1 MLASV
6 GLSAST
12 SDRLR
17 MKVASLQ
24 AEQRVPSLVVAA
36 ASGGEPIE
44 HISVG
49 KADFRAGREAGPDVQ
64 YRIGSIT
71 KTFTAMAVMQLVG
84 EGRLEL
90 RRPLSQGWSG
100 APHDELSLADFLS
113 HGSGLQ
119 REPPGRVWETLRFPN
134 REQLAATAETADRLY
149 PPDSWFHYS
158 NLGFALL
165 GELVAQVSG
174 TSWESYIKERL
185 LEPLEMRHTGPVP
198 GANTAQGYSVRPYTD
213 EVVEEPALDIGGIA
227 AAGQLWST
235 ADDLCRWTGA
245 LAGRRPDVLAPILL
259 EQMRGPRTIAD
270 LEHWTSGFG
279 LGLMLIRDGENVYVG
294 HTGSMPGFVAA
305 AFCHPASGFGVV
317 LLTNSTAGFNVGA
330 VAAELLTLIRDD
342 NPRTSEW
349 QPGQAA
355 PDRVRPILGRWWSEW
370 REWVFTWKDG
380 KLHATQ
386 AGAPAG
392 EMVTEFDEIGP
403 DEFVA
408 VNGTERGEHL
418 TVERVEGA
426 WSAEVHKLYW
436 ATYPFTREPEPFGG
450 PPTRSEP

>member
-1 MLASV
+1 MRLSQSTLA
-6 GLSAST
+6 
-12 SDRLR
+12 RLR
-17 MKVASLQ
+17 MKVAALQ

-36 ASGGEPIE
+36 ASGGDPIE
-44 HISVG
+44 HISTG

-71 KTFTAMAVMQLVG
+71 KTFTATAVMQLVG
-84 EGRLEL
+84 EGRLDL

-134 REQLAATAETADRLY
+134 REQLAANAETADRLY
-149 PPDSWFHYS
+149 PPDTWFHYS

-174 TSWESYIKERL
+174 TSWESYIKERI
-185 LEPLEMRHTGPVP
+185 LEPLEMGQTGPAP
-198 GANTAQGYSVRPYTD
+198 GPNAAQGYSVRPYTD
-213 EVVEEPALDIGGIA
+213 EVVEEPALEIAGIA
-227 AAGQLWST
+227 PAGQLWST

-245 LAGRRPDVLAPILL
+245 LAGRRPDVLAPPLL
-259 EQMRGPRTIAD
+259 EQMRAPRTIAD
-270 LEHWTSGFG
+270 LEHWTTGFG
-279 LGLMLIRDGENVYVG
+279 LGLMLIRDGESVYVG

-305 AFCHPASGFGVV
+305 AFCHPASGFGIVV
-317 LLTNSTAGFNVGA
+317 LTNSTAGFNVGA

-342 NPRTSEW
+342 NPSPSEW
-349 QPGQAA
+349 RPGEAP

-380 KLHATQ
+380 KLQACQ
-386 AGAPAG
+386 AGSPIG
-392 EMVTEFDEIGP
+392 EMLTEFAEIAT

-408 VNGTERGEHL
+408 VSGTERGERL
-418 TVERVEGA
+418 ILERGQGTE
-426 WSAEVHKLYW
+426 SAEVRKLYW

-450 PPTRSEP
+450 PPPASEP